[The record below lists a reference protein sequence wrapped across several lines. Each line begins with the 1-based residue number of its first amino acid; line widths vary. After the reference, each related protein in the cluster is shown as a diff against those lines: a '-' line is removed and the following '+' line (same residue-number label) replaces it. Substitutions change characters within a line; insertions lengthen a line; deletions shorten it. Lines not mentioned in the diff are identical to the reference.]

1 MANSTA
7 DGSVV
12 IDVNMDVSQA
22 EKRLGKL
29 RSDIKKTEK
38 EIADMTK
45 AQDEAKQKS
54 VFQAAELDAEKAK
67 LQEIK
72 DRLEEIR
79 NLSKDKSISVDKREA
94 YAAQISSVKQEYDEQ
109 KTRVRALESEWNKTE
124 NAVGS
129 YNKKIAASNQ
139 KLDDLKTEAG
149 ILTQEI
155 DEAVNAAGGMSSVLE
170 RAEKKLSAVLG
181 KLQQQQAVAIEV
193 NKALGDVVDTQT
205 KLIGLSEEFAL
216 GAKIGLVGLAKSSI
230 SVASKALSSAANF
243 VSKIPEVLKS
253 IPSILKSV
261 FSKGAKFV
269 ASFGKNIIGV
279 VKNMNV
285 FSKLSR
291 SLGNSFKWLGNT
303 IKQALV
309 FSVIYQGLALVREQM
324 GAYLMANTQFS
335 TALRQ
340 LQGVLL
346 TAFQPIYDTVVPALT
361 TLINALSN
369 VIVAVTQF
377 TASLF
382 GTTAKQAQKNAESLY
397 NEAKALK
404 ETGSAAEEA
413 AGSLAGF
420 DEINSIQ
427 TEKQGGGGGSIQEIG
442 PSFDYEYAE
451 TAFDSW
457 GEAFNAFLD
466 NLLTNGIPRLE
477 SAFLSFADWL
487 NDFSKKLYDMF
498 TFPGVL
504 EKVRKLGDDLAS
516 ALNGLVNRINWYQ
529 LGQALG
535 AGMNL
540 AMQFLVN
547 LIYGFDWINLGMSL
561 AELVNGAVA
570 EIDWYAVG
578 MLLWAGFKIAIES
591 LAGFLL
597 GLDMVQLAEAA
608 SNLVIGFF
616 DSITETLASID
627 WMQIGIQVA
636 TFLANIDWAGVAES
650 CFTAIGAAF
659 GAAAAFLW
667 GLIKDAWK
675 KVVDWWHEV
684 AYEDGEFTITGLL
697 DGIWEVIKNIG
708 SWVVEHIVD
717 PFFDGIDKIFPGI
730 SDWWDDVKNWWKTN
744 VSKFF
749 TLEYWKGLGED
760 IIDGFLSGLKNAW
773 DGLASWFSGV
783 WDNLFGNRKVS
794 VDVDAKSSAGN
805 YNSSTRVSSRSI
817 PEIAAYNIPA
827 LAKGAVIPPNREFLA
842 VLGDQRHGTN
852 LEAPEDLIRKIVREE
867 AGGGGE
873 TTALLQAI
881 LSAIKD
887 GHIIVV
893 DGSVFGRTAIRTIN
907 SVNAAAGKQLLSI

>member
-38 EIADMTK
+38 ESADMTK
-45 AQDEAKQKS
+45 ARDEAKQKS
-54 VFQAAELDAEKAK
+54 VFQAAQLDAEKAK

-79 NLSKDKSISVDKREA
+79 NLSKDKSVSVDKREA

-124 NAVGS
+124 NAVDS
-129 YNKKIAASNQ
+129 YNKKIDASNQ

-155 DEAVNAAGGMSSVLE
+155 DEAVKATGGMIGVLE
-170 RAEKKLSAVLG
+170 RAEKKLSSVLE

-216 GAKIGLVGLAKSSI
+216 GAKIGLVELAKSSI

-361 TLINALSN
+361 TLINALSRG
-369 VIVAVTQF
+369 IATVAQF
-377 TASLF
+377 TAALF
-382 GTTAKQAQKNAESLY
+382 GTTAKQAQKNADALY
-397 NEAKALK
+397 SEANALK

-457 GEAFNAFLD
+457 GEAFNVFLD

-842 VLGDQRHGTN
+842 VLGDQRSGTN
-852 LEAPEDLIRKIVREE
+852 IEAPLSTIEQAVENVLIRMG
-867 AGGGGE
+867 AG
-873 TTALLQAI
+873 TDQPIQVNVLL
-881 LSAIKD
+881 D
-887 GHIIVV
+887 GKVVARNTVHHIN
-893 DGSVFGRTAIRTIN
+893 DMTRQ
-907 SVNAAAGKQLLSI
+907 AGKPVLLL